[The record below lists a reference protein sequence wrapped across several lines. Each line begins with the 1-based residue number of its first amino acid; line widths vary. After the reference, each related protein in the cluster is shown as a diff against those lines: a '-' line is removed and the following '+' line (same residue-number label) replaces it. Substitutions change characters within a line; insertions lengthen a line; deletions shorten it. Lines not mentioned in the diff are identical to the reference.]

1 MRGLISALSAS
12 DIITVRPFLLLF
24 YSAFLLHAESY
35 PRAWNY
41 VAPDATAVIG
51 VEWRQL
57 QSSFLADAVGSEL
70 FASGHLGIPEL
81 ECLEHSREILLS
93 APDFLAIFSGTFPA
107 ATVEAQAAKLGL
119 WKSSYQGVRLWIAPK
134 KDRRSVAH
142 INDSLIL
149 VGWRD
154 TLEAAIDRGMLTEL
168 RQYSPLLARG
178 ARMAPNADLW
188 IAANAL
194 PDPLVSVFLP
204 LKMETG
210 EFDGTVSARNGLR
223 LDARY
228 NMSSTEDAL
237 LSAGYFRQAIPDFH
251 AVLQGLHV
259 IPEGESVLLKL
270 EVSAGDLTGYLR
282 PPEPPA
288 AESKVESKPEPPP
301 PPAGPRVIRIFGL
314 DSGTRELVLPPG
326 KLQPAKP

>member
-1 MRGLISALSAS
+1 MRTLLFVFCSALFSTLS
-12 DIITVRPFLLLF
+12 L
-24 YSAFLLHAESY
+24 YAESY

-41 VAPDATAVIG
+41 VAPDATAIIG

-57 QSSFLADAVGSEL
+57 QTSFLADAVGSEL

-81 ECLEHSREILLS
+81 ECLERSREILLS
-93 APDFLAIFSGTFPA
+93 APDFLAIFSGAFPA

-119 WKSSYQGVRLWIAPK
+119 WKTSYQGVRLWIAPQK
-134 KDRRSVAH
+134 TLRSLAQ
-142 INDSLIL
+142 ISDSLLLI
-149 VGWRD
+149 GWRD
-154 TLEAAIDRGMLTEL
+154 TLEVAIDRGMLTRL

-188 IAANAL
+188 IAADAL

-210 EFDGTVSARNGLR
+210 EFDGIVSARHGLR

-237 LSAGYFRQAIPDFH
+237 LSAEYFRQAIPDFH
-251 AVLQGLHV
+251 AVMRSLHV

-270 EVSAGDLTGYLR
+270 EVSAADLAEYLR

-288 AESKVESKPEPPP
+288 QK
-301 PPAGPRVIRIFGL
+301 
-314 DSGTRELVLPPG
+314 T
-326 KLQPAKP
+326 Q